1 MARPPPDFVP
11 PPWLRFI
18 RKYVWVLAFL
28 LGAVTL
34 TVMRPML
41 RHIPE
46 PPPVLYSLPDDYA
59 LVDHLGRPF
68 TPSTLEGEVW
78 VAGFVFTSCPSSC
91 PAVTRAMSDLA
102 DRFDRNKVDVKIVSF
117 TVDPERDTP
126 EVLAAYAEQAG
137 ADPARWRFVTGEPD
151 AIRSLVSDGFRL
163 GVGDR
168 QAVAGDG
175 GDLYDIAHSTK
186 LALVDGEGQIRG
198 YYGIEPDLGL
208 AEIYERADRVLQEQ
222 RSR

>member
-1 MARPPPDFVP
+1 MAQPPPDFVA
-11 PPWLRFI
+11 PPWLRFV
-18 RKYVWVLAFL
+18 RKYVWVLAFV
-28 LGAVTL
+28 LGAITL

-41 RHIPE
+41 RHIPD
-46 PPPVLYSLPDDYA
+46 PPAVLYALPGDYA
-59 LVDHLGRPF
+59 LVDHLERPF
-68 TPSTLEGEVW
+68 TPETLAGEVW

-102 DRFDRNKVDVKIVSF
+102 DRFARNKVDVKIVSF

-137 ADPARWRFVTGEPD
+137 ADPARWRFVTGDPD
-151 AIRSLVSDGFRL
+151 AVRALVSEGFKL
-163 GVGDR
+163 GVGNR
-168 QAVAGDG
+168 QTVED
-175 GDLYDIAHSTK
+175 DVYDIAHSTK

-198 YYGIEPDLGL
+198 FYGIEPDEGL

-222 RSR
+222 KSR